1 MGRSALALLL
11 AGVIAALLGVVGTVS
26 LSNVAVTSSSDAA
39 QAAAEKVAAGSK
51 ELGQPEGYG
60 SR

>member
-11 AGVIAALLGVVGTVS
+11 AGVIAVLLGVVGTAT
-26 LSNVAVTSSSDAA
+26 LSGVAVTSSSDAA
-39 QAAAEKVAAGSK
+39 QAAEEKVAAGST

>member
-1 MGRSALALLL
+1 MARSALALLL
-11 AGVIAALLGVVGTVS
+11 AGIVAVILGVVGTAT
-26 LSNVAVTSSSDAA
+26 LSSVAVTSSSDAA
-39 QAAAEKVAAGSK
+39 KSAEEKVAAGSN